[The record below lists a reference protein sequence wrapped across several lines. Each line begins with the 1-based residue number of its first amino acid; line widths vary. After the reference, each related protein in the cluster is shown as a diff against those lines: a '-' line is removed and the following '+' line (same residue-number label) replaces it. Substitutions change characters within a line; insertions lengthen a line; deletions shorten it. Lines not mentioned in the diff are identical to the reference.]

1 MVRSDKYLIFSA
13 KATSS
18 HATLGRPAGEMG
30 MAPRS
35 LHRHL
40 AAEGTS
46 FRQLLDE
53 VREVLSEEMLAH
65 RMTIDE
71 VAERLGYAE
80 ASSFVHAFKRWK
92 GMSPRTYRQRGPER
106 SRGRARR
113 AS

>member
-1 MVRSDKYLIFSA
+1 
-13 KATSS
+13 
-18 HATLGRPAGEMG
+18 

-92 GMSPRTYRQRGPER
+92 GMSPRIYRQRGPER